1 MNRFKL
7 SQVLMGVLFIT
18 LSGVSCFAV
27 ELKVWNEKTK
37 KFETFEMTQE
47 LKDKMDR
54 QEALRRGQKT
64 ADDSQAVQ
72 KPGQTASPPTGRKTP
87 S

>member
-1 MNRFKL
+1 MNRFRL
-7 SQVLMGVLFIT
+7 SQVLISILFII

-27 ELKVWNEKTK
+27 ELRVWNEKTK

-72 KPGQTASPPTGRKTP
+72 KPGQTASPPTIRRST